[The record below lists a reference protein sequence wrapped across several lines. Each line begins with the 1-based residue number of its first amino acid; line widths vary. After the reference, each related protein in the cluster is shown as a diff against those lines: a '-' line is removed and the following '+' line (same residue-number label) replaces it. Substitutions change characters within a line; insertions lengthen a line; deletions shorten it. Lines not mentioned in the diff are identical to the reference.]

1 MQKSTVPLSS
11 RFTHTPDRRKQDT
24 RRKILV
30 GAYYLK
36 KAQVENTLPHLH
48 EAMRRSLSREIDRCL
63 FDEIQPRS
71 E

>member
-11 RFTHTPDRRKQDT
+11 RFTPTLDRRKQDT

-36 KAQVENTLPHLH
+36 KAQAENTLPNLH
-48 EAMRRSLSREIDRCL
+48 ETMRRSLSREIDRGL
-63 FDEIQPRS
+63 FDEVKPRS